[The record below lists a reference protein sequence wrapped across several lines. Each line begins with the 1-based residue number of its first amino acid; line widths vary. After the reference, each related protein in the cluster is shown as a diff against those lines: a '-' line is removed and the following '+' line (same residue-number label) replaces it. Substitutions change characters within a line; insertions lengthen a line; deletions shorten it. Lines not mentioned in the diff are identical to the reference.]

1 MNKTSNIGAA
11 RVIVMLF
18 FLSIGVGTTL
28 LMLPS
33 ASSGKEN
40 ISFIDALFTATSAV
54 SSTGLTVIDTA
65 EAFTQF
71 GQIVIMILVQIGGL
85 GFMVLGVL
93 VALLLGKKIGMKQ
106 RAFLQ
111 QSTQSISGRGL
122 IRLSIYI
129 LAIALVFEIIAT
141 AILAF
146 RFSRDMSIYDALY
159 NGMFHAVT
167 AFNNAGFTLFDQG
180 LSTYNDDFIVTTT
193 IMLMIIFGGLGF
205 IVIVD
210 MMFKR
215 SWGTYTLH
223 TKVVLTASGALIL
236 IGTIAIF
243 LIELFNTKNGTTSL
257 FNEFYHALFQSVTAR
272 SAGYNTVDISM
283 MLSSTQF
290 IIIILMFIGA
300 ASSSTGG
307 GIKVNTFV
315 IILLTTLTTF
325 QGGGQI
331 KAFNRAIPLEAVMR
345 ALAVVVSS
353 IVAVIVVTLA
363 LSITEDMFNEHFLE
377 VFFESV
383 SAVSTAGLTM
393 GLTPDLS
400 NSGKIIVSI
409 TMLVGR
415 LGPLTLAYA
424 LAQKSNNTKINY
436 PEEKVMIG

>member
-11 RVIVMLF
+11 RVIVMF
-18 FLSIGVGTTL
+18 FFISIGIGTL
-28 LMLPS
+28 LLMFPV
-33 ASSGKEN
+33 SSNGSHN
-40 ISFIDALFTATSAV
+40 INFIDALFTATSAV
-54 SSTGLTVIDTA
+54 SSTGLTVVDTG

-93 VALLLGKKIGMKQ
+93 VTLLLGKKIGMKQ

-111 QSTQSISGRGL
+111 ESTQSVSTRGL

-141 AILAF
+141 AILTF
-146 RFSRDMSIYDALY
+146 RFSHDMPLSNALY

-167 AFNNAGFTLFDQG
+167 SFNNAGFTLFNNG
-180 LSTYNDDFIVTTT
+180 LSTYSDDIIVTTT

-210 MMFKR
+210 IIFKR
-215 SWGTYTLH
+215 SWRSYTLH
-223 TKVVLTASGALIL
+223 TKLVLTASGALIV
-236 IGTIAIF
+236 IGTLSIF
-243 LIELFNTKNGTTSL
+243 IIELFNTKNGTTSL
-257 FNEFYHALFQSVTAR
+257 FNQFYHALFQSVTAR
-272 SAGYNTVDISM
+272 SAGYNTVDVGT
-283 MLSSTQF
+283 MLSSTQL

-315 IILLTTLTTF
+315 IILLATLTTF
-325 QGGGQI
+325 RGGGQI

-353 IVAVIVVTLA
+353 IVAVIVLTLT
-363 LSITEDMFNEHFLE
+363 LSITEDMLNEHFLE

-424 LAQKSNNTKINY
+424 LAQKSNNSKINY